1 MENIV
6 ITILPHKVR
15 FYFSIQEMNMSRKV
29 LMSVLV
35 GTLLLT
41 FSAEGTRGQ
50 EKSAAGQTLPEVL
63 IIGDSI
69 SIGYTPFVAEL
80 LKSEAKIIHNKGNA
94 AHTGTG
100 LQQLDAWL
108 GSTKWDV
115 IHFNW
120 GLHDLCYR
128 NPDQKKNAGRDKVN
142 GKLTTSLEQYEKNLD
157 QLVERLEKTG
167 AKLIWAHTTVV
178 PEGED
183 GRIAGDH
190 KKYNEVATKI
200 MKKHNIPMNDL
211 QSLSESFKPELF
223 TAPGNVHFKPDGYKK
238 LAEQVA
244 ASIRTA
250 LKPAKPS
257 N

>member
-1 MENIV
+1 MCQRSLLFV
-6 ITILPHKVR
+6 I
-15 FYFSIQEMNMSRKV
+15 
-29 LMSVLV
+29 
-35 GTLLLT
+35 GATLLLIGAAG
-41 FSAEGTRGQ
+41 SIRAQ
-50 EKSAAGQTLPEVL
+50 DNSAANPKLPEVL

-69 SIGYTPFVAEL
+69 SIGYTPFVIEM
-80 LKSEAKIIHNKGNA
+80 LKSEAKVTHNKGNA

-142 GKLTTSLEQYEKNLD
+142 GKLTTSLDQYEKNLE

-190 KKYNEVATKI
+190 KKYNEVAAKI

-238 LAEQVA
+238 LAEQAA

-250 LKPAKPS
+250 LKSTPKS